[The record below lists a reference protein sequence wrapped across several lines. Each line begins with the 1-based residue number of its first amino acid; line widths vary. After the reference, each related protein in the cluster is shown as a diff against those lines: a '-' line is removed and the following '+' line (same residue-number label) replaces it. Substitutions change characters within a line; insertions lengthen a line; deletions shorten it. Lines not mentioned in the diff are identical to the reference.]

1 MILLDRPYASD
12 FLHTTIA
19 DNALP
24 VVMTAAARKLGLAP
38 GPHVLDENT
47 ALASCRAAHLGGDLK
62 LYTNSENALAWIADN
77 LAFTGLPE
85 KIELFKDKAR
95 FRKLTGSLFPDFFYR
110 EVAAADL
117 AAVDPAELPLPVILK
132 PNVGFFSLGVHKINT
147 VSDWQV
153 ALESLDSEL
162 GTQSELY
169 PEQVLDTK
177 SFLIE
182 EYVEGD
188 EFALDAYFDAEGSPV
203 ILNILKHVFSSEDD
217 VSDRIYTTSKQ
228 IIEQNLDQ
236 FTQFLAEMGRL
247 SGVKNF
253 PVHVELRLSPEGTLV
268 PIEIN
273 PLRFGGWCTTADL
286 TMHAYGFNPYLYFL
300 RGRSPDWTRI
310 LADKDGVDFSIV
322 VLDNSTGIEPE
333 RILEFDHARLLEKF
347 TKPLELRKIDHRQFG
362 VFGFLFVETGEDDFR
377 ELESILRSDL
387 REFITT

>member
-12 FLHTTIA
+12 FLHVTIA
-19 DNALP
+19 NNRLP
-24 VVMTAAARKLGLAP
+24 VVMTEAARQLGLAQ
-38 GPHVLDENT
+38 GPHVLEEDA
-47 ALASCRAAHLGGDLK
+47 ALASCRAAHLCGDLK
-62 LYTNSENALAWIADN
+62 LYTNSENALGWVADN

-95 FRKLTGSLFPDFFYR
+95 FRQLTKALFPDFFFR
-110 EVAAADL
+110 EVDAADL
-117 AAVDPAELPLPVILK
+117 PAIDPADLPLPVILK

-147 VSDWQV
+147 VSDWTV
-153 ALESLDSEL
+153 ALESLDREL
-162 GTQSELY
+162 GAKSELY
-169 PEQVLDTK
+169 PEQVLDTR

-217 VSDRIYTTSKQ
+217 VSDRIYTTSKK
-228 IIEQNLDQ
+228 IIENNLDQ
-236 FTQFLAEMGRL
+236 FTRFLAEIGRL

-253 PVHVELRLSPEGTLV
+253 PVHVELRLSPEGIPV

-286 TMHAYGFNPYLYFL
+286 TMHAYGFNPYLYYL
-300 RGRSPDWTRI
+300 RGERPDWTSI
-310 LADKDGVDFSIV
+310 LADKAGVHFSIV
-322 VLDNSTGIEPE
+322 VLDNSTGFEPGMV
-333 RILEFDHARLLEKF
+333 LEFDHARLLEKF
-347 TKPLELRKIDHRQFG
+347 TKPLELRKIDHRKFG
-362 VFGFLFVETGEDDFR
+362 VFGFLFVETGEDNFQ
-377 ELESILRSDL
+377 ELANILRSDL

>member
-1 MILLDRPYASD
+1 MILLDRPYASN

-24 VVMTAAARKLGLAP
+24 VVMTEAARGLGLAP
-38 GPHVLDENT
+38 GPHVLDENA
-47 ALASCRAAHLGGDLK
+47 ALALCREAHLRGDLK
-62 LYTNSENALAWIADN
+62 LYTNSENALGWIADN

-85 KIELFKDKAR
+85 KIRIFKDKAR
-95 FRKLTGSLFPDFFYR
+95 FRSLTKTLFPDFFYR

-117 AAVDPAELPLPVILK
+117 AAVDPAGLPLPVILK

-147 VSDWQV
+147 VSDWAV
-153 ALESLDSEL
+153 ALESLDRDL
-162 GTQSELY
+162 GAQSELY
-169 PEQVLDTK
+169 PEQVLDTG

-182 EYVEGD
+182 EYVAGD
-188 EFALDAYFDAEGSPV
+188 EFALDAYFDSDGSPV
-203 ILNILKHVFSSEDD
+203 VLNILKHIFSSEDD

-228 IIEQNLDQ
+228 IIEKNLDR
-236 FTQFLAEMGRL
+236 FTNFLNEVGRL

-300 RGRSPDWTRI
+300 RGERPDWGGI
-310 LADKDGVDFSIV
+310 LADKAGVNFSIV
-322 VLDNSTGIEPE
+322 VLDNSTGFEPE
-333 RILEFDHARLLEKF
+333 RILDFDYSRLLEKF
-347 TKPLELRKIDHRQFG
+347 TKPLELRKIDHRKFG
-362 VFGFLFVETGEDDFR
+362 VFGFLFVETGDEDSG

-387 REFITT
+387 REFINI

>member
-1 MILLDRPYASD
+1 MILLDRPYVSS

-19 DNALP
+19 DSALP
-24 VVMTAAARKLGLAP
+24 VVITEAARKLGLTPA
-38 GPHVLDENT
+38 PHVLDEDA
-47 ALASCRAAHLGGDLK
+47 ALASCRAAHLSGDLK
-62 LYTNSENALAWIADN
+62 LYTNSENALGWIADN

-85 KIELFKDKAR
+85 KVELFKDKAR
-95 FRKLTGSLFPDFFYR
+95 FRKLTRSLFPDFFYR

-117 AAVDPAELPLPVILK
+117 VAVDPGALPLPVILK

-147 VSDWQV
+147 VSDWTA
-153 ALESLDSEL
+153 ALESLDREL
-162 GTQSELY
+162 GSQSELY

-182 EYVEGD
+182 EFVEGE

-217 VSDRIYTTSKQ
+217 VSDRIYTTSKR
-228 IIEQNLDQ
+228 IIENNLDRCIR
-236 FTQFLAEMGRL
+236 FLDEIGRL

-253 PVHVELRLSPEGTLV
+253 PVHVELRLSPEGNLV

-286 TMHAYGFNPYLYFL
+286 TMYAFGFNPYLYFL
-300 RGRSPDWTRI
+300 RGERPDWTRI
-310 LADKDGVDFSIV
+310 LADKAGANFSIV
-322 VLDNSTGIEPE
+322 VLDNSTGFEPE
-333 RILEFDHARLLEKF
+333 RILDFDHARLLEKF
-347 TKPLELRKIDHRQFG
+347 TKPLELRKIDHREFG
-362 VFGFLFVETGEDDFR
+362 IFGFLFVETGEEEFQ
-377 ELESILRSDL
+377 ELESILGSDL